1 MKMYYLNPSNS
12 SINKMVWF
20 IKDKIIPVNIKEIK
34 NNWIVATLIF
44 KNGISI
50 KFEFKKSDIDR
61 ILFRN
66 RRDAETAC
74 RHE

>member
-1 MKMYYLNPSNS
+1 MKMYCLNPSNS

-74 RHE
+74 CHE